1 LTNQS
6 NTGLSGEYTMSD
18 EAPKDDTEMLT
29 DAQLLSLVAGDRLV
43 YIQLLETFKND
54 VTNLILGLNN
64 KLSEVNQQ
72 IQLRNQALVD
82 GGKAMFVEQEAQAD
96 EEE

>member
-1 LTNQS
+1 
-6 NTGLSGEYTMSD
+6 MSD

>member
-1 LTNQS
+1 
-6 NTGLSGEYTMSD
+6 MSD
-18 EAPKDDTEMLT
+18 EAPQEDTEMMT

-43 YIQLLETFKND
+43 YIQLLESFKND
-54 VTNLILGLNN
+54 VTNLLLGLNN
-64 KLSEVNQQ
+64 KMAEVNQQ
-72 IQLRNQALVD
+72 IQIRNQALVD

>member
-1 LTNQS
+1 
-6 NTGLSGEYTMSD
+6 MSD
-18 EAPKDDTEMLT
+18 ESPTENTEMLT

-54 VTNLILGLNN
+54 VTNLILGLNG

-82 GGKAMFVEQEAQAD
+82 GGKAMFVGEQTQAD

>member
-1 LTNQS
+1 
-6 NTGLSGEYTMSD
+6 MSD
-18 EAPKDDTEMLT
+18 EAPTEDTEMLT

-43 YIQLLETFKND
+43 YIQLLESFKND
-54 VTNLILGLNN
+54 VTNLLLGLNG
-64 KLSEVNQQ
+64 KMSEVNQQ

>member
-1 LTNQS
+1 
-6 NTGLSGEYTMSD
+6 MSD

-82 GGKAMFVEQEAQAD
+82 GGKAMFVEQEPQAD

>member
-1 LTNQS
+1 
-6 NTGLSGEYTMSD
+6 MSD
-18 EAPKDDTEMLT
+18 EAPQEDTEMMT
-29 DAQLLSLVAGDRLV
+29 DAELLSLVAGDRLV
-43 YIQLLETFKND
+43 YIQLLESFKND

-64 KLSEVNQQ
+64 KLAEVNQQ
-72 IQLRNQALVD
+72 IQIRNQALVD

>member
-1 LTNQS
+1 LANQS
-6 NTGLSGEYTMSD
+6 NTGFSGEYTMSD
-18 EAPKDDTEMLT
+18 EAPQEDTEMMT

-43 YIQLLETFKND
+43 YIQLLESFKND
-54 VTNLILGLNN
+54 VTNLLLGLNN
-64 KLSEVNQQ
+64 KMAEVNQQ
-72 IQLRNQALVD
+72 IQIRNQALVD